1 MASPTQLISR
11 NLPVGWRFRP
21 TDEELLCNYLKP
33 KILGDPIGGSDV
45 EEDNLCDYD
54 PWDLFGKF
62 KSKYGDDK
70 ERYFLSPC
78 EYYERSGLRKRK
90 AKSGGYW
97 KCTGDPRL
105 ITLGDSDEVIGTK
118 RSLVYHNPN
127 ATDLIKTEYTYT
139 AKLDRPILGNFVLYK
154 LKRKSKKKQ
163 APSKRAM
170 KAKPHCRKTRPN
182 KKARRDESSNSTAS
196 SLAFENKNTKDTI
209 ANAANGAEGKE
220 RNRMVSDIEN
230 QYPPN
235 KKTASSTYEKGESSY
250 PKASDVENQ
259 NLSETASAL
268 TSNKG
273 ETSSLMASSTGNQ
286 NFNQITI
293 VSTNNK
299 GDKSCTV
306 VFDLENLIPNKI
318 TDTSLYDKSKP
329 ICPRASCVEIQ
340 NSHEMINVSSHNKD
354 ETTFLMDFD
363 FEKQNPIEKITMLL
377 HDKANACCLVTSDFG
392 IQNPSKKM
400 GISASIAGNWSP
412 LTAMPSDFDNQ
423 NQYQKTDVPVP
434 EEDYCIVM
442 ASEVGDTTI
451 QEVQYQYNKTD
462 MPNLEDYSGFLKA
475 SDIEETPYEEVQ
487 SHYKKANMPN
497 LEDKEGPLIASDIE
511 EAISLAVDPQQLAE
525 MIACLDSVLQQPV
538 HTNES
543 PNRIC
548 FGMQDHYEK
557 IDKPILNNGPLTG
570 ESMVTEVSNG
580 ILGVRAYFYRC
591 EASEANLE
599 TYVYFIVILSADR
612 PSTAGR
618 DIRILRTKRH
628 RELAAAAYS
637 H

>member
-209 ANAANGAEGKE
+209 ANAANGAE
-220 RNRMVSDIEN
+220 
-230 QYPPN
+230 
-235 KKTASSTYEKGESSY
+235 
-250 PKASDVENQ
+250 
-259 NLSETASAL
+259 
-268 TSNKG
+268 
-273 ETSSLMASSTGNQ
+273 
-286 NFNQITI
+286 
-293 VSTNNK
+293 
-299 GDKSCTV
+299 
-306 VFDLENLIPNKI
+306 
-318 TDTSLYDKSKP
+318 
-329 ICPRASCVEIQ
+329 
-340 NSHEMINVSSHNKD
+340 
-354 ETTFLMDFD
+354 
-363 FEKQNPIEKITMLL
+363 
-377 HDKANACCLVTSDFG
+377 
-392 IQNPSKKM
+392 
-400 GISASIAGNWSP
+400 
-412 LTAMPSDFDNQ
+412 DFDNQ

-570 ESMVTEVSNG
+570 ESMVTEQIDPQQLEEIFAFFELKDIVNSQQQPIHTEECPN
-580 ILGVRAYFYRC
+580 
-591 EASEANLE
+591 ASGFD
-599 TYVYFIVILSADR
+599 TGM
-612 PSTAGR
+612 ST
-618 DIRILRTKRH
+618 
-628 RELAAAAYS
+628 
-637 H
+637 